1 MEVLDLLKKR
11 KRKNNDWTDN
21 YDIQERKGVRLFTIG
36 TKTNKHCLSIRRILF
51 YTSQIVKR
59 CVSFFFFLIGGTLNR
74 ILKVEHMIL
83 FRL

>member
-1 MEVLDLLKKR
+1 MGPKKFS
-11 KRKNNDWTDN
+11 
-21 YDIQERKGVRLFTIG
+21 DIQERMVFNFFTIG

-59 CVSFFFFLIGGTLNR
+59 CVSFFFFFLIGGTLNR